1 MKQPGGDPGRAED
14 DDGAGKEHRAQPLPP
29 GEQPERG
36 AAEPKRHVKKDR
48 VGAHREA
55 PALRRSAAHGFN
67 AKAGIDE
74 RITEAGE
81 RGAAAAKT
89 KFDANQI
96 KAKPAA
102 STNTQTSATLAPPSL
117 SGV

>member
-14 DDGAGKEHRAQPLPP
+14 DDGAGKEHRAQSLPP

-55 PALRRSAAHGFN
+55 AALRRCAAHGFN

-74 RITEAGE
+74 
-81 RGAAAAKT
+81 
-89 KFDANQI
+89 
-96 KAKPAA
+96 
-102 STNTQTSATLAPPSL
+102 
-117 SGV
+117 